1 MAGEETA
8 KAAVLAQG
16 PAADVDLAVLAEVSA
31 EAPAAAAGTEG
42 QCRACHQA

>member
-31 EAPAAAAGTEG
+31 EAPAAAGTEG